1 MSFYMWLNKRLN
13 FNFGFAGESRH
24 RPIIRDKPE
33 DGSVDVT
40 LAPVLQRHIADGSE
54 DSVTVKEF
62 YLGKDDPVIQSCQS
76 NRLGDP
82 LPAGWF
88 DTISDWEHVMKEDFE
103 E

>member
-1 MSFYMWLNKRLN
+1 MSFYKWLN
-13 FNFGFAGESRH
+13 FNFGFAGESKH

-40 LAPVLQRHIADGSE
+40 LAIVLQHHTVDGTE
-54 DSVTVKEF
+54 DGLTVKEF
-62 YLGKDDPVIQSCQS
+62 YLCKDDPVIQSCQS

-88 DTISDWEHVMKEDFE
+88 DTTSDWEHVMKEEFE